1 MSKAPITKVPSPVGG
16 GGLGWGRL
24 YRTAMDALY
33 RFCVI
38 VAGGALV
45 LISAVIPWGVFTR
58 YVLNSAASWPEP
70 MAILLTIVL
79 TFFGA
84 AACYRAGTHMSVSVL
99 VRVMPLPL
107 RRVIEPFAEGLVAL
121 VGLFMVIWGARL
133 VDATWH
139 QSIAEFPSLSVG
151 LTYLPIPVGWRHN
164 AAVRCRAPADRAPAA
179 GRRTDAALRRVHSRP
194 MEILIVVGT
203 LLVCFALGVPIAY
216 ALGLGAL
223 AGAYWI
229 GIPLEAVM
237 LQVSSG
243 VSKFAMLTIPFF
255 VLAGAIM
262 AEGGMARRLVAFA
275 NVLVGLVRVRG
286 GLSAVNVLATTFLSG
301 ISGSAV
307 ADTSAIGSVMI
318 PQMERT
324 GYPRVFATN
333 VTISASVQAL
343 LVPPSHNAVI
353 YSLATGGT
361 ISIISLFMAGVMPGL
376 LLGASLV
383 VLCLVIAYR
392 NGHPRGETVPLREA
406 AKIAIDALWGLV
418 TLAIILGGILGGIFT
433 AIEAGAVAC
442 IWAFFV
448 TMFIYRDYRWRDLPE
463 LIHRTMRTVAMV
475 MTLIA
480 FASSVGYVMALMQVP
495 ARVTALLLTL
505 SSDKNVILFL
515 INILLLVLGC
525 LLDMAPSILIVTPI
539 LLPVVMKFGVD
550 PVHFGMIM
558 LLNLG
563 IGLCHPPVGAILF
576 VGCAVG
582 RVTIEQVVREIW
594 PFYGVMFFVLM
605 LVTYIP
611 SVSLWLPRILGL

>member
-1 MSKAPITKVPSPVGG
+1 
-16 GGLGWGRL
+16 
-24 YRTAMDALY
+24 
-33 RFCVI
+33 
-38 VAGGALV
+38 
-45 LISAVIPWGVFTR
+45 
-58 YVLNSAASWPEP
+58 
-70 MAILLTIVL
+70 
-79 TFFGA
+79 
-84 AACYRAGTHMSVSVL
+84 
-99 VRVMPLPL
+99 
-107 RRVIEPFAEGLVAL
+107 
-121 VGLFMVIWGARL
+121 
-133 VDATWH
+133 
-139 QSIAEFPSLSVG
+139 
-151 LTYLPIPVGWRHN
+151 
-164 AAVRCRAPADRAPAA
+164 
-179 GRRTDAALRRVHSRP
+179 

-237 LQVSSG
+237 LQVSGG

-383 VLCLVIAYR
+383 VLCLVLAYR

-406 AKIAIDALWGLV
+406 VKIAVDALWGLV

-448 TMFIYRDYRWRDLPE
+448 TMLIYRDYRWRDLPE

-611 SVSLWLPRILGL
+611 SVSLWLPRMLGL

>member
-1 MSKAPITKVPSPVGG
+1 
-16 GGLGWGRL
+16 
-24 YRTAMDALY
+24 
-33 RFCVI
+33 
-38 VAGGALV
+38 
-45 LISAVIPWGVFTR
+45 
-58 YVLNSAASWPEP
+58 
-70 MAILLTIVL
+70 
-79 TFFGA
+79 
-84 AACYRAGTHMSVSVL
+84 
-99 VRVMPLPL
+99 
-107 RRVIEPFAEGLVAL
+107 
-121 VGLFMVIWGARL
+121 
-133 VDATWH
+133 
-139 QSIAEFPSLSVG
+139 
-151 LTYLPIPVGWRHN
+151 
-164 AAVRCRAPADRAPAA
+164 
-179 GRRTDAALRRVHSRP
+179 

-223 AGAYWI
+223 TGAYWI

-275 NVLVGLVRVRG
+275 NVLVGIARIRG
-286 GLSAVNVLATTFLSG
+286 GLSVVNVLATTFLSG

-318 PQMERT
+318 PQMEKT

-383 VLCLVIAYR
+383 VLCLVLAYR
-392 NGHPRGETVPLREA
+392 NGHPRGETVPLRA
-406 AKIAIDALWGLV
+406 AVKIAIDALWGLV

-611 SVSLWLPRILGL
+611 SVSLWLPRMLGL

>member
-1 MSKAPITKVPSPVGG
+1 
-16 GGLGWGRL
+16 
-24 YRTAMDALY
+24 
-33 RFCVI
+33 
-38 VAGGALV
+38 
-45 LISAVIPWGVFTR
+45 
-58 YVLNSAASWPEP
+58 
-70 MAILLTIVL
+70 
-79 TFFGA
+79 
-84 AACYRAGTHMSVSVL
+84 
-99 VRVMPLPL
+99 
-107 RRVIEPFAEGLVAL
+107 
-121 VGLFMVIWGARL
+121 
-133 VDATWH
+133 
-139 QSIAEFPSLSVG
+139 
-151 LTYLPIPVGWRHN
+151 
-164 AAVRCRAPADRAPAA
+164 
-179 GRRTDAALRRVHSRP
+179 
-194 MEILIVVGT
+194 MEILVVIGT

-275 NVLVGLVRVRG
+275 NVLVGLVRIRG

-361 ISIISLFMAGVMPGL
+361 ISIISLFMAGVAPGL
-376 LLGASLV
+376 LLGAALI
-383 VLCLVIAYR
+383 VLCLVLAYR

-406 AKIAIDALWGLV
+406 IKIAIDALWGLV
-418 TLAIILGGILGGIFT
+418 TLVIILGGILGGVFT

-539 LLPVVMKFGVD
+539 LLPVVVKFGVD

-594 PFYGVMFFVLM
+594 PFYAVMFLVLM

-611 SVSLWLPRILGL
+611 SISLWLPRILSL

>member
-1 MSKAPITKVPSPVGG
+1 MEFFV
-16 GGLGWGRL
+16 
-24 YRTAMDALY
+24 
-33 RFCVI
+33 VI
-38 VAGGALV
+38 
-45 LISAVIPWGVFTR
+45 
-58 YVLNSAASWPEP
+58 
-70 MAILLTIVL
+70 LTL
-79 TFFGA
+79 FG
-84 AACYRAGTHMSVSVL
+84 
-99 VRVMPLPL
+99 
-107 RRVIEPFAEGLVAL
+107 
-121 VGLFMVIWGARL
+121 
-133 VDATWH
+133 
-139 QSIAEFPSLSVG
+139 
-151 LTYLPIPVGWRHN
+151 
-164 AAVRCRAPADRAPAA
+164 
-179 GRRTDAALRRVHSRP
+179 
-194 MEILIVVGT
+194 
-203 LLVCFALGVPIAY
+203 CFAVGVPIAY
-216 ALGLGAL
+216 ALGLAAI
-223 AGAYWI
+223 AGAMWI

-237 LQVSSG
+237 LKISDG
-243 VSKFAMLTIPFF
+243 VSKVAMLTIPFF

-275 NVLVGLVRVRG
+275 NVLVGFFRIRG
-286 GLSAVNVLATTFLSG
+286 GLSVVNVLATTFLSG

-318 PQMERT
+318 PQMEQT

-361 ISIISLFMAGVMPGL
+361 ISIISLFMAGVAPGL
-376 LLGASLV
+376 LLGASLI
-383 VLCLVIAYR
+383 VLCLVLAYR
-392 NGHPRGETVPLREA
+392 NGHPRGEAVPWRA
-406 AKIAIDALWGLV
+406 AVKIAVEALWGLV
-418 TLAIILGGILGGIFT
+418 TLAIILGGILGGVFT

-442 IWAFFV
+442 LWAFFV
-448 TMFIYRDYRWRDLPE
+448 TMFVYRDYRWRDLRV
-463 LIHRTMRTVAMV
+463 LVHRTMRTVAMV

-480 FASSVGYVMALMQVP
+480 FAASVGYVMALMQVP

-515 INILLLVLGC
+515 INTLLLVLGC

-539 LLPVVMKFGVD
+539 LLPVVMKFGID

-594 PFYGVMFFVLM
+594 PFYAVMFFVLM
-605 LVTYIP
+605 LITYIP
-611 SVSLWLPRILGL
+611 AISLWLPRMLSL